1 MPDLIINSTR
11 TIQNVVTYGGVNTT
25 VDTCQLTILD
35 PNLKTVVGP
44 IAVAATST
52 GVYQFAFTPRQINIV
67 GEWSAV
73 WYVQYSNQALQLTQ
87 VFSVGS

>member
-1 MPDLIINSTR
+1 MPDLTLNSTR
-11 TIQNVVTYGGVNTT
+11 TLQNIVAYGGVTTT
-25 VDTCQLTILD
+25 VDTCQLTLLD
-35 PNLKTVVGP
+35 PNLHTVLGP

-52 GVYQFAFTPRQINIV
+52 GVYQYSLQPGQVNMV

-87 VFSVGS
+87 VFSVGK

>member
-1 MPDLIINSTR
+1 MPDLTLNSTR

-35 PNLKTVVGP
+35 PNLKAVVGP
-44 IAVAATST
+44 IAVAAAST
-52 GVYQFAFTPRQINIV
+52 GVYQFNFQPGQINIV

-73 WYVQYSNQALQLTQ
+73 WYVQFSTQALQLTQ
-87 VFSVGS
+87 VFSVGR